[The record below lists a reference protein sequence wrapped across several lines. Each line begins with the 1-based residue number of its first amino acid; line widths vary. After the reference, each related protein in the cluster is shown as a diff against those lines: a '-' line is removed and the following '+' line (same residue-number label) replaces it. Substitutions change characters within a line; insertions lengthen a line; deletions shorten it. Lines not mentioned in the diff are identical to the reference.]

1 MSAKSRPGRERPSVR
16 GRTGGA
22 RGAPAEAMPRTV
34 DVRLRLKSGDL
45 HSVRLP
51 EDAPELLA
59 LYAGIAAQPPDDRLL
74 QLPLE
79 GGKASCTFRASQIAS
94 IVSEPPVV
102 LELPAKPAAPV
113 AGAASRVRRPRF
125 VVIDDFLGPQEYREL
140 LALALAAEGEFT
152 AGTVSSHDPEYRQN
166 LVVMQFG
173 ETVHGR
179 LLQNRL
185 LAWFPLLARTLGIP
199 MFPLGQVESQLTAAG
214 NGQFFKVHCD
224 DGADLPR
231 VLSCVYYL
239 YREPCG
245 FAGGDLRL
253 YDCVEEAGA
262 RRAAQT
268 FTALPPRANR
278 LVVFPSEEFH
288 EAMPTRCPSG
298 AFADSRFA
306 ITTLL
311 HRAAMPNPD
320 VTFGWGHFRCGVVAP
335 QFAAA
340 AAAKGSGS

>member
-1 MSAKSRPGRERPSVR
+1 MSAKDRPVRERPTV
-16 GRTGGA
+16 GGKA
-22 RGAPAEAMPRTV
+22 RAAKGAPVTATPRTV
-34 DVRLRLKSGDL
+34 ELRVRLKSGDL
-45 HSVRLP
+45 HPVRLP

-59 LYAGIAAQPPDDRLL
+59 LYAAIAAGPADDRLL
-74 QLPLE
+74 QLPLD
-79 GGKASCTFRASQIAS
+79 GGKASCTFRASQLAS

-102 LELPAKPAAPV
+102 VETPATPASAV
-113 AGAASRVRRPRF
+113 TGAARTRRPRF
-125 VVIDDFLGPQEYREL
+125 VVVDDFLGPQEYREL
-140 LALALAAEGEFT
+140 LALALAAEGEFQ

-173 ETVHGR
+173 DTVHGR

-185 LAWFPLLARTLGIP
+185 LVWFPLLARTLGIP

-224 DGADLPR
+224 DGVDLPR

-262 RRAAQT
+262 RRAAET
-268 FTALPPRANR
+268 FTALPPLANR

-306 ITTLL
+306 ITSWL
-311 HRAAMPNPD
+311 HRAATPNPD
-320 VTFGWGHFRCGVVAP
+320 ATFGWGHFHCGVVAP
-335 QFAAA
+335 QFATA
-340 AAAKGSGS
+340 AAAKDGRS